1 MVAATGGGTGI
12 DAEGAGGGGG
22 TKPAGFVSFS
32 LGAWGAAFSPSEGGG
47 GGGGGSSLLMG
58 EKYTNLAK
66 QVSQSVCAPFWS
78 SLPLVLSEEFG
89 DLLRVGVAQGTPLAA
104 KVFVGLND
112 DFRHALVRRFGAS
125 DEVEA
130 VSTRYTFMLILSIK
144 ADA

>member
-1 MVAATGGGTGI
+1 MVAATGGGAGI

-22 TKPAGFVSFS
+22 TKPAGFASFS

-78 SLPLVLSEEFG
+78 SLPVVLSEEFG
-89 DLLRVGVAQGTPLAA
+89 DLLWVGVAQGTPLAT

-130 VSTRYTFMLILSIK
+130 VSTRYAFMLILSIK